1 MKRILKIGCLLIL
14 AAALYAC
21 DSGNSNS
28 GGGGGSATDYRF
40 LYDHNAK
47 DSKLG
52 GHTVRW
58 ESNTIKVYT
67 GGIAGAEAAINR
79 WVGPVN
85 FNYVGSSP
93 SDGIS
98 FSWTSSGS
106 YCGVTTTYYT
116 TSGRIFQAVVQIDTN
131 QALCR
136 GGLDNTVS
144 HEAAHGLGFFGHTA
158 DGGLMDP
165 DGGNSNIT
173 TPVRNFMSLLYSHPY
188 GWDITPFLSL
198 QTKLMSSLYQKN
210 GTQILVRVDYR

>member
-1 MKRILKIGCLLIL
+1 MKRILKIGCLLAL
-14 AAALYAC
+14 ALALSSC
-21 DSGNSNS
+21 ETGSSSS
-28 GGGGGSATDYRF
+28 GGGGSSSGDYRF
-40 LYDHNAK
+40 LYDHNATH
-47 DSKLG
+47 LG
-52 GHTVRW
+52 GHTIRW

-85 FNYVGSSP
+85 FSYVGSSP

-98 FSWTSSGS
+98 FSWTSSNS
-106 YCGVTTTYYT
+106 YCGITYTYYT
-116 TSGRIFQAVVQIDTN
+116 NSGRISQAIVQIATN

-144 HEAAHGLGFFGHTA
+144 HEAAHALGFFGHTA

-173 TPVRNFMSLLYSHPY
+173 TPVRNFMSLLYSHPF

-198 QTKLMSSLYQKN
+198 QGKLMSSLYQKN
-210 GTQILVRVDYR
+210 GTQILVRVEYR

>member
-1 MKRILKIGCLLIL
+1 MKRLLL
-14 AAALYAC
+14 FGSLFVFALALYAC
-21 DSGNSNS
+21 SQGGSNS
-28 GGGGGSATDYRF
+28 GGGSSSANYQF

-47 DSKLG
+47 ELD
-52 GHTVRW
+52 GHTIRW

-67 GGIAGAEAAINR
+67 GGIPGAESAINQ

-98 FSWTSSGS
+98 LSWTNSSS
-106 YCGVTTTYYT
+106 YCGQTTTYYT
-116 TSGRIFQAVVQIDTN
+116 NSGKILQAIVQIATN
-131 QALCR
+131 QAGCR
-136 GGLDNTVS
+136 GGLDNTLS

-173 TPVRNFMSLLYSHPY
+173 TPVRNFMSLLYSHPS
-188 GWDITPFLSL
+188 GWDISSFLSL
-198 QTKLMSSLYQKN
+198 KTKLMSSRYQKN